1 MPGLHQAFRQY
12 SIFKKKEIMKATL
25 YFRLD
30 DPEDIQAHMRCT
42 KATDMALALYR
53 LKNVIHKAI
62 DESED
67 GKHVDGDYLSNEVN
81 EIFEEFSINLNE
93 LIS

>member
-1 MPGLHQAFRQY
+1 
-12 SIFKKKEIMKATL
+12 MKAAL

-30 DPEDIQAHMRCT
+30 DPEDTQAHLRCT
-42 KATDMALALYR
+42 KATDMALALYQLR
-53 LKNVIHKAI
+53 NVIHKAI
-62 DESED
+62 DESDD
-67 GKHVDGDYLSNEVN
+67 GKYVDGDYLSDRVN

>member
-1 MPGLHQAFRQY
+1 
-12 SIFKKKEIMKATL
+12 MKAAL

-30 DPEDIQAHMRCT
+30 DPDDIQAHMRCT

-53 LKNVIHKAI
+53 LRNVIHKAI

-67 GKHVDGDYLSNEVN
+67 GKHVDGDYLSDRVN
-81 EIFEEFSINLNE
+81 EIFIEFSINLNE
-93 LIS
+93 LIG

>member
-1 MPGLHQAFRQY
+1 MPWLHQAHWQFSNTQ
-12 SIFKKKEIMKATL
+12 KKEIMKAAL

-53 LKNVIHKAI
+53 LKNAIHKAI

-67 GKHVDGDYLSNEVN
+67 GKHVDGYNLSDRVN
-81 EIFEEFSINLNE
+81 EIFEEFSINLDE
-93 LIS
+93 LIV

>member
-1 MPGLHQAFRQY
+1 
-12 SIFKKKEIMKATL
+12 MKAAL

-30 DPEDIQAHMRCT
+30 DPDDIQAHMRCT

-53 LKNVIHKAI
+53 LKNVINKAI

-67 GKHVDGDYLSNEVN
+67 GKHVDGDYLGDKVN
-81 EIFEEFSINLNE
+81 EIFEEFGINFNE

>member
-1 MPGLHQAFRQY
+1 
-12 SIFKKKEIMKATL
+12 MKAAL

-30 DPEDIQAHMRCT
+30 DPDDIQAHMRCI

-53 LKNVIHKAI
+53 LRNAIHKAI

-67 GKHVDGDYLSNEVN
+67 GKHVDGDLLGDKVN
-81 EIFEEFSINLNE
+81 EIFEEFSINLEE

>member
-1 MPGLHQAFRQY
+1 M
-12 SIFKKKEIMKATL
+12 
-25 YFRLD
+25 D

-42 KATDMALALYR
+42 KATNMALALYHLR
-53 LKNVIHKAI
+53 NVIHKAI

-67 GKHVDGDYLSNEVN
+67 GKHVDGDYLADKMEGV
-81 EIFEEFSINLNE
+81 FEEYGINIGE

>member
-1 MPGLHQAFRQY
+1 MRA
-12 SIFKKKEIMKATL
+12 AL
-25 YFRLD
+25 YFSMD

-42 KATDMALALYR
+42 KATDMALALYQLR
-53 LKNVIHKAI
+53 YAIHKAI

-67 GKHVDGDYLSNEVN
+67 GKHVNGDYLADRVN
-81 EIFEEFSINLNE
+81 EIYAEYNINIGE

>member
-1 MPGLHQAFRQY
+1 
-12 SIFKKKEIMKATL
+12 MKATL

>member
-1 MPGLHQAFRQY
+1 
-12 SIFKKKEIMKATL
+12 MKAAL

-30 DPEDIQAHMRCT
+30 DPDDIQAHMRCT

-53 LKNVIHKAI
+53 LKNVINKAI

-67 GKHVDGDYLSNEVN
+67 GKHVDGYHLLDKVN
-81 EIFEEFSINLNE
+81 EIFEEFSINLDE
-93 LIS
+93 LMV

>member
-12 SIFKKKEIMKATL
+12 SITKKKEIMKAAL

-30 DPEDIQAHMRCT
+30 DPDDIQAHMRCT

-53 LKNVIHKAI
+53 LRNAIHKAI

-67 GKHVDGDYLSNEVN
+67 GKHVDGDLLGDKVN
-81 EIFEEFSINLNE
+81 EIFEEFSINLEE

>member
-1 MPGLHQAFRQY
+1 
-12 SIFKKKEIMKATL
+12 MKAAL

-30 DPEDIQAHMRCT
+30 DPDDIQAHMRCT

-67 GKHVDGDYLSNEVN
+67 GKHVNGYHLSDRVN
-81 EIFEEFSINLNE
+81 EIFEEFSINLDE
-93 LIS
+93 LIK

>member
-1 MPGLHQAFRQY
+1 
-12 SIFKKKEIMKATL
+12 MKAAL

-42 KATDMALALYR
+42 KATDMALALYQLR
-53 LKNVIHKAI
+53 NAIHKAI

-67 GKHVDGDYLSNEVN
+67 GKHVDGDYLGDRVN
-81 EIFEEFSINLNE
+81 EIFEEFGINFNE

>member
-1 MPGLHQAFRQY
+1 MR
-12 SIFKKKEIMKATL
+12 ATL
-25 YFRLD
+25 SFNLNDPD
-30 DPEDIQAHMRCT
+30 DTQAHMRCVM
-42 KATDMALALYR
+42 ATEMALALYR
-53 LKNVIHKAI
+53 VRNVIHKAI

-67 GKHVDGDYLSNEVN
+67 GKHVDGDYLGDRVN

>member
-1 MPGLHQAFRQY
+1 
-12 SIFKKKEIMKATL
+12 MKAAL

-30 DPEDIQAHMRCT
+30 DHEDIQAHMRCT
-42 KATDMALALYR
+42 KATDMALALYQLR
-53 LKNVIHKAI
+53 NAIHKAI

-67 GKHVDGDYLSNEVN
+67 GKHLDGDYLSDKVN
-81 EIFEEFSINLNE
+81 EIYSEFGINLEE

>member
-1 MPGLHQAFRQY
+1 
-12 SIFKKKEIMKATL
+12 MKAAL
-25 YFRLD
+25 YFKLD
-30 DPEDIQAHMRCT
+30 DPEDIQAHLRCT

-53 LKNVIHKAI
+53 LRNAIHKAI
-62 DESED
+62 DESDD
-67 GKHVDGDYLSNEVN
+67 GKYVDGDYLSDRVN

>member
-1 MPGLHQAFRQY
+1 
-12 SIFKKKEIMKATL
+12 MKAAL
-25 YFRLD
+25 YFRFD

-53 LKNVIHKAI
+53 LRQAIHKAI

-67 GKHVDGDYLSNEVN
+67 GKHVDGDYLADLVNEV
-81 EIFEEFSINLNE
+81 FSEFSINLEE
-93 LIS
+93 LII

>member
-1 MPGLHQAFRQY
+1 
-12 SIFKKKEIMKATL
+12 MKAAL

-30 DPEDIQAHMRCT
+30 DPDDIQAHMRCT

-53 LKNVIHKAI
+53 LKNVINKAI

-67 GKHVDGDYLSNEVN
+67 GKHVDGDYLGDKVN
-81 EIFEEFSINLNE
+81 EIFEELGINFNE

>member
-1 MPGLHQAFRQY
+1 
-12 SIFKKKEIMKATL
+12 MKAAL

-42 KATDMALALYR
+42 KAIDMALALYR
-53 LKNVIHKAI
+53 LRNAIHKAI

-67 GKHVDGDYLSNEVN
+67 GKHVDGDLLGDRVN
-81 EIFEEFSINLNE
+81 EIFEEFSINLEE